1 MPRQSGFTLI
11 EIMVVVIIIGV
22 LSAIVAPAVIGRIED
37 TRVEVVKVDLRTIA
51 SALKMYRVDN
61 FGYPSNESGLLA
73 LIEDPRDTSAPNWNR
88 EGYLDDDEVPRDP
101 WGTEYQYLNPGPD
114 GSDFYVYSLG
124 ADRAPGGEDAD
135 ADISTSE
142 L

>member
-1 MPRQSGFTLI
+1 MARQSGFTLI

-37 TRVEVVKVDLRTIA
+37 ARVEVAKVDLRTIA

-61 FGYPSNESGLLA
+61 FGYPSNDLGLLA
-73 LIEDPRDTSAPNWNR
+73 LIEDPRDAS
-88 EGYLDDDEVPRDP
+88 
-101 WGTEYQYLNPGPD
+101 
-114 GSDFYVYSLG
+114 
-124 ADRAPGGEDAD
+124 APGGEDAD
-135 ADISTSE
+135 ADISTSD